1 MLSLS
6 MCINGRLRS
15 YLMQGMGYAE
25 AYDQTLRTTGAGVIL
40 TALTL
45 AAGVLTWIAA
55 PLKFQAD
62 LGAVLTFMFLVN
74 RVGTVLL
81 MPAVG
86 AWPVRRP
93 S

>member
-40 TALTL
+40 TALT
-45 AAGVLTWIAA
+45 
-55 PLKFQAD
+55 
-62 LGAVLTFMFLVN
+62 
-74 RVGTVLL
+74 
-81 MPAVG
+81 
-86 AWPVRRP
+86 
-93 S
+93 